1 MSVFKRKNAK
11 EYSYD
16 FVLNGLRFSGNT
28 GTANQREAKR
38 EEERIKAAAPKELES
53 RQPRADMTFG
63 EVALL
68 WMKEIGQHH
77 KNALT
82 SLKDVERLIERVG
95 AETPVSQVGNDT
107 VARVVA
113 QRRMDR
119 RKVGNGK
126 RDHGLV
132 SNATVNRSTTEL
144 LKKIMRRAAKIEK
157 CPVQDIEWREHR
169 LKEPKERVREA
180 SAREERLLYSQLSAG
195 YDAAVR
201 FAIMAGC
208 RLEELT
214 GLTWAKVDFFTR
226 TFSVTGKNGDT
237 RTIPM
242 SQALFDLLFAQ
253 QGYDP
258 EHVFTYVARRI
269 DFRKGLIKGQRY
281 PLTYYGLQTAFR
293 RAVPKAG
300 IVDLHMHDTRHTAA
314 TRTLR
319 VSNIRV
325 VQHLL
330 GHADV
335 TTTAKY
341 AHAQAEDIRAA
352 LDAASPTKTP
362 TQRHG
367 EEYKSLERRG

>member
-1 MSVFKRKNAK
+1 MSIFKRKNAK

-16 FVLNGLRFSGNT
+16 FIVGGVRFSGNT

-38 EEERIKAAAPKELES
+38 EEDRLKEAARKDVES
-53 RQPRADMTFG
+53 RRPHSDMTF
-63 EVALL
+63 EQVALK
-68 WMKEIGQHH
+68 WMKQVGQHH

-82 SLKDVERLIERVG
+82 SLSDVERLIERIG
-95 AETPVSQVGNDT
+95 AKTLVLQIGNDL
-107 VARVVA
+107 VAQVVA
-113 QRRMDR
+113 KRRMDKR
-119 RKVGNGK
+119 DVGNRE

-144 LKKIMRRAAKIEK
+144 LKKILRRASRVWK
-157 CPVQDIEWREHR
+157 CPVQEIDWSEHR

-180 SAREERLLYSQLSAG
+180 SDREERLLLSQLSEG
-195 YDAAVR
+195 YDTAVR

-214 GLTWAKVDFFTR
+214 GLTWSRVDFFTR

-253 QGYDP
+253 QGYHP
-258 EHVFTYVARRI
+258 EHVFTYVARRTYM
-269 DFRKGLIKGQRY
+269 DRGLVKGQRY
-281 PLTYYGLQTAFR
+281 PMTYYGLQIAVR
-293 RAVPKAG
+293 RAVQKSG
-300 IVDLHMHDTRHTAA
+300 IVDLRVHDLRHTAA

-319 VSNIRV
+319 VSNLRV

-330 GHADV
+330 GHADI

-341 AHAQAEDIRAA
+341 AHAQSEDIRAA

-362 TQRHG
+362 TQRQPELAKILKRKG
-367 EEYKSLERRG
+367 

>member
-16 FVLNGLRFSGNT
+16 FIVGGERFSGNT
-28 GTANQREAKR
+28 GATNQREAKR
-38 EEERIKAAAPKELES
+38 EEDRLKAEARKELEAG
-53 RQPRADMTFG
+53 RPRADMTF
-63 EVALL
+63 EDVALL
-68 WMKEIGQHH
+68 WMQEIGQHH

-82 SLKDVERLIERVG
+82 SLKDLERLVDRVG
-95 AETPVSQVGNDT
+95 AKTLVSQIGNDL

-113 QRRMDR
+113 QRRMDKR
-119 RKVGNGK
+119 NVGNGK
-126 RDHGLV
+126 RDYGLV

-144 LKKIMRRAAKIEK
+144 LQKILRRAAKIKK
-157 CPVQDIEWREHR
+157 CPVQDIEWGEHR

-180 SAREERLLYSQLSAG
+180 SNREERLLYGQLSKG
-195 YDAAVR
+195 YDTAVR

-214 GLTWAKVDFFTR
+214 GMTWAKVDFFTR
-226 TFSVTGKNGDT
+226 IFSVTGKNGDT

-253 QGYDP
+253 QGCHT
-258 EHVFTYVARRI
+258 EHVFTYVARRTYK
-269 DFRKGLIKGQRY
+269 DRGLVKGQRY
-281 PLTYYGLQTAFR
+281 PLTYYGLQSAFR

-300 IVDLHMHDTRHTAA
+300 IIDLHMHDMRHTAA

-362 TQRHG
+362 TRQHG
-367 EEYKSLERRG
+367 DEYKSLKRRG

>member
-1 MSVFKRKNAK
+1 MSIFKRKNAK

-16 FVLNGLRFSGNT
+16 FFVGGIRFAGNT
-28 GTANQREAKR
+28 GAANQREAKR
-38 EEERIKAAAPKELES
+38 EEDRLKASARKDMES
-53 RQPRADMTFG
+53 RRPQSDMTFEAMG
-63 EVALL
+63 LL
-68 WMKEIGQHH
+68 WMEQVGQHH

-82 SLKDVERLIERVG
+82 SLRDVERLIERVG
-95 AETPVSQVGNDT
+95 AKTLSSQIGNDL
-107 VARVVA
+107 VAQVVA
-113 QRRMDR
+113 KRRMDR
-119 RKVGNGK
+119 RDVGNGE

-144 LKKIMRRAAKIEK
+144 LKKILRRASKVWK
-157 CPVQDIEWREHR
+157 CPAQDIDWSEHR

-180 SAREERLLYSQLSAG
+180 SNGEERQLMVHLSEG
-195 YDAAVR
+195 YDTAVR

-214 GLTWAKVDFFTR
+214 GLTWQRVDFFTR

-242 SQALFDLLFAQ
+242 SQALFDLMFAQ
-253 QGYDP
+253 QGYHP
-258 EHVFTYVARRI
+258 ESVFTYVARRS
-269 DFRKGLIKGQRY
+269 DRRKGLVKGQRF
-281 PLTYYGLQTAFR
+281 PMTYYGLQIAVR
-293 RAVPKAG
+293 RAVKKAG
-300 IVDLHMHDTRHTAA
+300 IVDLHMHDMRHTAA

-330 GHADV
+330 GHADI

-341 AHAQAEDIRAA
+341 AHAQSEDIRAA

-362 TQRHG
+362 TREHG
-367 EEYKSLERRG
+367 HSNKSLKKNG